1 MSCVSAN
8 EEIAYKLK
16 NKSCHLGDTI
26 IVTSKMI
33 LSIDIMKIVKEAIG
47 LRSDGT
53 VVADGNNSENQCD
66 VDNWKG
72 IVAIAASS
80 SHTVGLKNDG
90 TLVTCG
96 WNAYGKSDVS
106 DWIDIIAVVAGADQT
121 IGLKAD
127 GAIVYAGDSNSSLS
141 AVSR

>member
-1 MSCVSAN
+1 
-8 EEIAYKLK
+8 
-16 NKSCHLGDTI
+16 
-26 IVTSKMI
+26 MI

-53 VVADGNNSENQCD
+53 VVAAGNNSENQCD